1 MTSDRGKR
9 GRIGEELTNK
19 SDEIK
24 EDGNIILTV
33 SHLDSY
39 YRDKTGMLGTRSVK
53 RQILKDVSFDIGRGE
68 IVGLVGE
75 SGCGKSTLA
84 KCILGIVKDY
94 GGEIKH
100 YSKGAQMVF
109 QDPYGSLNPA
119 KTVGWILEEP
129 LRIKGELKDPDRN
142 RRVSEMLS
150 LVGLSDDYLNRKP
163 GELSGGQRQRI
174 CIALAL
180 MMEPELIIADEPVSA
195 LDVTVQDQILKLLL
209 KLNKELGIALLFIS
223 HDLKVVYSVC
233 SRVMVMKKGE
243 IVEQGTD
250 EEVYRNPKHPY
261 TRQLLDSVLT
271 D

>member
-1 MTSDRGKR
+1 M
-9 GRIGEELTNK
+9 NN
-19 SDEIK
+19 EI
-24 EDGNIILTV
+24 LRV
-33 SHLDSY
+33 SHLNSY
-39 YRDKTGMLGTRSVK
+39 YNDKSGRFGSGSVK
-53 RQILKDVSFDIGRGE
+53 RQILKDVSFSIGEGE

-84 KCILGIVKDY
+84 KCILGIVKDHD
-94 GGEIKH
+94 GEIVH
-100 YSKGAQMVF
+100 SSKRAQMIF

-129 LRIKGELKDPDRN
+129 LRIKGELKDPERN
-142 RRVSEMLS
+142 KKVSEMIH
-150 LVGLSDDYLNRKP
+150 LVGLDDNYLLRKP

-180 MMEPELIIADEPVSA
+180 MMEPKLIIADEPVSA

-209 KLNKELGIALLFIS
+209 KLNRELNIAFLFIS

-233 SRVMVMKKGE
+233 SRVMVMKDGQ
-243 IVEQGTD
+243 IVEQGSD
-250 EEVYRNPKHPY
+250 EEIYRGPQHPY
-261 TRQLLDSVLT
+261 TKQLLAAVLN